1 MMKDYSDWKPVLDY
15 ENESPYIENPNR
27 PWLKHRPPTVPKSIR
42 FDPIPI
48 SEFIK
53 LSAREFPNN
62 VCIIDKPN
70 NKKYTY
76 RELIYYADKIA
87 NALDELGIG
96 KGDFVGLMSINC
108 PEFLF
113 SWLGILSTGAAVVPI
128 NSLLNDSDVIH
139 IVRETGNINVIFVHK
154 TNYRII
160 KKTRTQ
166 VEVKHVI
173 VLGAKEA
180 RDDAITL
187 EDFIDG
193 KAPKSPDVE
202 IDPMNDIAALMF
214 TGGTTGLPK
223 GVMLT
228 HNNLVHDLLISLH
241 NTEDTY
247 EEFEARRGKET
258 SLGILPLCHVMGH
271 EALIWALYGAATIIM
286 FSFNPS
292 EVLEVIEH
300 YKPKIFA
307 GVPVMYQ
314 MIINNP
320 DFTERDLSS
329 LETAATGS
337 AALAPELSKKWEE
350 VVGFRVSQGFGLTE
364 ATAFTH
370 GATLWMPEIKSESI
384 GIPDIETDSIIVNPD
399 TLEELKPGEIGE
411 MLIKGPQI
419 MKGYWKKPE
428 ETKKDIVNGWLR
440 TGDLARM
447 DEDGYFYIE
456 GRTKDMIKYKS
467 YKVMAKEVEMK
478 LMEHPAILEVGVVGV
493 PDPNI
498 GETIKAFVVLKPE
511 YQDGKVTEKDIIEW
525 AKERLAGYKYP
536 RKVEFIKIL
545 PRTTIGKPFRR
556 KLREMEEEKKEK
568 PISPV

>member
-1 MMKDYSDWKPVLDY
+1 MKDYSDWKPILDY
-15 ENESPYIENPNR
+15 ENESPFIENPNR
-27 PWLKHRPPTVPKSIR
+27 AWLKHRPSTVPKSIR

-53 LSAREFPNN
+53 LNARKFPNN
-62 VCIIDKPN
+62 VCIIDKKN
-70 NKKYTY
+70 DKKYTY

-87 NALDELGIG
+87 NALDELGVK
-96 KGDFVGLMSINC
+96 KGDFVGLMSVNC
-108 PEFLF
+108 PEFVF
-113 SWLGILSTGAAVVPI
+113 TWLGILSTGATVVPI
-128 NSLLNDSDVIH
+128 NSLLNDSDVVH
-139 IVRETGNINVIFVHK
+139 IVRETGNINIIFVHK

-160 KKTRTQ
+160 KKTRAQ
-166 VEVKHVI
+166 VEVAHVI
-173 VLGAKEA
+173 VLGAEEA

-193 KAPKSPDVE
+193 KAPKPPDID
-202 IDPMNDIAALMF
+202 IDPLNDIAALMF

-228 HNNLVHDLLISLH
+228 HNNLIHDLLIALH
-241 NTEDTY
+241 NTEDTF
-247 EEFEARRGKET
+247 EELEAQGGKET
-258 SLGILPLCHVMGH
+258 VLGILPLCHVMGH
-271 EALIWALYGAATIIM
+271 EVLIWVLYGAATLVM

-292 EVLEVIEH
+292 EVLEAIEH
-300 YKPKIFA
+300 YKVRTFA

-329 LETAATGS
+329 LESAATGS
-337 AALAPELSKKWEE
+337 AALAPDLSKRWEE

-370 GATLWMPEIKSESI
+370 MAALWMPEIKSESI
-384 GIPDIETDSIIVNPD
+384 GVPDIDTDCKVVNPD
-399 TLEELKPGEIGE
+399 TLEELKPGEVGE
-411 MLIKGPQI
+411 LLIKGPQI
-419 MKGYWKKPE
+419 MKGYWKNPE
-428 ETKKDIVNGWLR
+428 ATKKDIIDGWLR
-440 TGDLARM
+440 TGDLGRM

-478 LMEHPAILEVGVVGV
+478 LMEHPAILEAGVIGV

-498 GETIKAFVVLKPE
+498 GETIKAFVVLKSE
-511 YQDGKVTEKDIIEW
+511 YQDGKITDKDIIEW

-536 RKVEFIKIL
+536 RKVEFIRTL

-568 PISPV
+568 PLSPT